1 MCFVACIYS
10 NLHVIPL
17 RSLAFFAIL
26 LRCKKKNNKNL
37 VFFVLCDRLVKVF
50 PVCCSLE
57 QNIFFALSGQSVY
70 KIEKVEDY

>member
-1 MCFVACIYS
+1 
-10 NLHVIPL
+10 LD
-17 RSLAFFAIL
+17 FFAIL

-50 PVCCSLE
+50 PVFCSLE